1 MDAKEQLEN
10 EIIMGMKLDDREMV
24 NKLQM
29 VLWRTL
35 NGYEITKRD
44 TTDIEIYDERQNEK
58 ILKQFVI
65 AKSVQGLSKRTIAFY
80 GQTIRE
86 FLEFIQEKSLV
97 EITTEDIRYFL
108 ATKKERDKCSDV
120 TVDNIRR
127 NLSSFFKWMTEEEYI
142 IKNPMLRIKRI
153 KAEKT
158 VKMPF
163 SDSEIEV
170 LRDVAKDDLRMTAL
184 IETLLSTGCRVGEV
198 SGMNITDIVGDEIV
212 VSGKG
217 KKQRKVYMNAK
228 ALYAVDKY
236 LKSRNDDN
244 PAIFVSD
251 RKPYNRLSTQSI
263 EIRIRKLG
271 ILSGIKNVHPHRFRR
286 TTATLA
292 LNRGMPIE
300 QVKEMLGHEEM
311 DTTLIYAQCAQENVK
326 QSHKKYLH

>member
-1 MDAKEQLEN
+1 M
-10 EIIMGMKLDDREMV
+10 
-24 NKLQM
+24 NK
-29 VLWRTL
+29 
-35 NGYEITKRD
+35 
-44 TTDIEIYDERQNEK
+44 
-58 ILKQFVI
+58 
-65 AKSVQGLSKRTIAFY
+65 
-80 GQTIRE
+80 
-86 FLEFIQEKSLV
+86 
-97 EITTEDIRYFL
+97 
-108 ATKKERDKCSDV
+108 
-120 TVDNIRR
+120 
-127 NLSSFFKWMTEEEYI
+127 
-142 IKNPMLRIKRI
+142 
-153 KAEKT
+153 
-158 VKMPF
+158 
-163 SDSEIEV
+163 
-170 LRDVAKDDLRMTAL
+170 
-184 IETLLSTGCRVGEV
+184 
-198 SGMNITDIVGDEIV
+198 TDIVGDEIV
-212 VSGKG
+212 VNGKG

-326 QSHKKYLH
+326 QSHRKYLH